1 MEEGGQRTHPS
12 SPREPT
18 SGKGKPKLL
27 NLEGACPLVQLVL
40 LVAILAN
47 LDKAHWCS
55 KGNDI
60 SSSVGHF
67 RLCL

>member
-47 LDKAHWCS
+47 L
-55 KGNDI
+55 N
-60 SSSVGHF
+60 
-67 RLCL
+67 